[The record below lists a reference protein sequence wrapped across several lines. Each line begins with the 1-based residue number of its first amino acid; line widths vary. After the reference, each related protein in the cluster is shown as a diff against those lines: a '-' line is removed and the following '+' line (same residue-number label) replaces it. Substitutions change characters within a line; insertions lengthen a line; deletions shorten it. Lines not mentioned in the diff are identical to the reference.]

1 MTRIV
6 MLREPSPFYAGLT
19 RSSHYRMAFEVCN
32 MFLSAVEKKITLE
45 NKMHGIIVFGH
56 DFITDDIHRIAL
68 HRNGPATVKKTWP
81 IIWNLL
87 KDLFLNSRK
96 CEALQ
101 KFTETFIGTY
111 DPMNLSKFKS
121 AADLFVNLKFNVE
134 KMSYP
139 ALVHGS
145 TSKSSL
151 FYQIIALTILAEHN
165 TGLAVHFTRFLPFSL
180 IFYFN

>member
-1 MTRIV
+1 
-6 MLREPSPFYAGLT
+6 
-19 RSSHYRMAFEVCN
+19 
-32 MFLSAVEKKITLE
+32 MFLLAVEKKITLE

-68 HRNGPATVKKTWP
+68 HRNGPATVRKTLP

-101 KFTETFIGTY
+101 KFTDQFIGTY
-111 DPMNLSKFKS
+111 DPTNVDQFKS
-121 AADLFVNLKFNVE
+121 AMELFADLKFNVD

-151 FYQIIALTILAEHN
+151 FYQIIALTILAEN
-165 TGLAVHFTRFLPFSL
+165 STGMARGLLRFGSYCLT
-180 IFYFN
+180 FYLNS